1 MVESK
6 AEYAAELFHKG
17 ANCAQAV
24 AGAFASELGMSEK
37 EAFKLASGFGGGVGR
52 LREICGAA
60 SGVVLVLN
68 HLYGNDD
75 ISDKDA
81 KDQHYARVQSV
92 LREFEKINGSLICR
106 VLLELDEKTPV
117 KPESEQRT
125 NAYYQQRPCA
135 NLVKSAA
142 RLLEDY
148 IKKSS

>member
-6 AEYAAELFHKG
+6 AEYAAELFLNG

-60 SGVVLVLN
+60 SGVVLVMN

-125 NAYYQQRPCA
+125 AGYYQQRPCV

-142 RLLEDY
+142 KLLEEY
-148 IKKSS
+148 IEKQS